1 MQGIL
6 VTIAVLA
13 VVVFAVVL
21 AGLGYFTFGSDD
33 EDRVG

>member
-6 VTIAVLA
+6 FTIAVIA

-21 AGLGYFTFGSDD
+21 AGLGYFTFSDD
-33 EDRVG
+33 EHGVG